1 MIRCKPADRYTA
13 LAMEKHKPGESQ
25 QCYKSYNSDY
35 WTDDDANVW
44 PPFRSLSWRER
55 GLRRGSSELPFL
67 VSPRLAEAVMVN
79 AVDVAF
85 TVTTANLVDVTKTV
99 VCIMDKMGEDSGPP
113 AVI

>member
-25 QCYKSYNSDY
+25 QCYKSYNPDY

-55 GLRRGSSELPFL
+55 GLRRGSSETPIP
-67 VSPRLAEAVMVN
+67 SIS
-79 AVDVAF
+79 
-85 TVTTANLVDVTKTV
+85 KTGRGSHGK
-99 VCIMDKMGEDSGPP
+99 CRGRGIYSDDS
-113 AVI
+113 